1 MQGAREPSMEDILAS
16 IKKVIAEEKELRAA
30 APPPLS
36 PGDAEDEGADD
47 ILELDE
53 PVVAAAPE
61 PVREPVDLG
70 PPLTSDETVDTS
82 RQKLAALQ
90 EVAAAAPPPPQANL
104 FEAMVREMI
113 RPMMKEWLDQ
123 HLSDIVDDH
132 VRREIGRI
140 TGTPLG

>member
-30 APPPLS
+30 APPPLPAS
-36 PGDAEDEGADD
+36 DEDDD
-47 ILELDE
+47 ILELDD
-53 PVVAAAPE
+53 PVAVVDPG
-61 PVREPVDLG
+61 PVRAPIDLG
-70 PPLTSDETVDTS
+70 PPLASDEAVDSS

-90 EVAAAAPPPPQANL
+90 EVAAAAPPPPQVNP
-104 FEAMVREMI
+104 FETMIRDMI
-113 RPMMKEWLDQ
+113 RPMMKEWLDA

-140 TGTPLG
+140 TGTPLS

>member
-30 APPPLS
+30 APPPL
-36 PGDAEDEGADD
+36 PIADEDEPEDD
-47 ILELDE
+47 VLELDD
-53 PVVAAAPE
+53 PVAGAPA
-61 PVREPVDLG
+61 PIREPVDLG
-70 PPLTSDETVDTS
+70 PPLASDEAVDTS

-90 EVAAAAPPPPQANL
+90 EVAAAAPPPPLVNP
-104 FEAMVREMI
+104 FESMVRDMI
-113 RPMMKEWLDQ
+113 RPMMKEWLDA

-140 TGTPLG
+140 TGTPL